1 MKKMFSIALALVM
14 LFALSVPVLA
24 NNTVTLYCNA
34 PAQWSSCYVYWWG
47 GAVNTEWPG
56 VAMEKGSDGIWSYA
70 IPDDAKNVIFSDN
83 GNNQTSDL
91 FIPTN
96 GKNAYDVALKR
107 WLGDGSDTLD
117 YYLVGYIDGVD
128 IGIGADSANFGD
140 YRFVNNQ
147 VTVSFTE
154 NSYVLVKDSDGS
166 QYKTMEYSEK
176 TEDTFC
182 VEGAEKMFVAGNQTV
197 TFTLTV
203 NEDGTLT
210 MRYQSNCDHDYE
222 ENVTKEPTCDEA
234 GEKTLT
240 CSKCDHSYKEPIP
253 PKGHQFVN
261 GVCSVCN
268 KNVNDVPPVTWY
280 LVGYINGAD
289 IGIGADSANLGQ
301 YAFTDGKVTVNVD
314 SDSYVVV
321 KNSDNELYMTDV
333 LCEETTGT
341 LRIGGAEKIKVP
353 AGQSYTFTLVKN
365 DDGTLTLSYQTACKH
380 DYQEKITAQP
390 TCDKAGEKTF
400 TCSKCGDSYK
410 ESIQA
415 KGHQF
420 ENGVCS
426 VCNKKEGDV
435 PAVTWYLVGYING
448 VDIGIADDS
457 DNLGQYAFTDGKV
470 TVNVESDSYVVVKN
484 NSNELYMT
492 DALCEDTSGTLRIGG
507 TEKIKVP
514 GGQTYI
520 FTLTVNK
527 DATLT
532 LSYQT
537 ACEHDYQT
545 KTTAEPTCDQA
556 GVKTFTCSK
565 CGHSDQEEIPALGH
579 KFTNDVCTVCG
590 IKKSDA
596 KPVDGDPA
604 KVTLFAKVPADWTP
618 VNAYTWEGETPY
630 SGQWPGTA
638 MEKDGN
644 WYRLVIDA
652 KTANVIINNGGDQK
666 KTEDTAIKTDRDI
679 YVIVNEDGST
689 TVEYGAQ
696 NQNAPTPP
704 VAPPQEDFPL
714 SNYRVVGSA
723 PWMGD
728 WNPASDAGRM
738 RQCGANR
745 YFLQVKGVPVGTYE
759 FKITENGTWDRS
771 WGTKDGKNE
780 SFGLTQKS
788 DVCIYFEL
796 NGENYKIDVD
806 IIPETGDV
814 DLFGIAAFMGIMIL
828 AAGALLL
835 GRKKWL
841 DDSI

>member
-117 YYLVGYIDGVD
+117 YYLVGYIDGAD

-147 VTVSFTE
+147 VTVSFTKD
-154 NSYVLVKDSDGS
+154 SYVLVKDSDGS
-166 QYKTMEYSEK
+166 QYKTMAYSEK
-176 TEDTFC
+176 AEDTFC
-182 VEGAEKMFVAGNQTV
+182 VEGTEKMFVAGNQTV

-268 KNVNDVPPVTWY
+268 KKEGDVPAVTWYLVGYINGADIGIGADSANLGQYAFTDGKVTANVESDSYVVVKNSNNELYMTDALCEETTGTLRIGGVEKIKVPAGQSYTFILVENDDGTLTLSYQTACKHDYQEKITVQPTCDKAGEKTLTCSKCGHSYKESIPPKGHQSVTWY

-301 YAFTDGKVTVNVD
+301 YAFTDGKVTVNVE

-321 KNSDNELYMTDV
+321 KNSNNELYMTDA

-353 AGQSYTFTLVKN
+353 AGQSYTFTLVEN

-380 DYQEKITAQP
+380 DYQEKITTEP
-390 TCDKAGEKTF
+390 TCVKTGEKTL
-400 TCSKCGDSYK
+400 TCSECGHVYK

-420 ENGVCS
+420 ANGVCS
-426 VCNKKEGDV
+426 VCGEKEKTGEEK
-435 PAVTWYLVGYING
+435 PQ
-448 VDIGIADDS
+448 
-457 DNLGQYAFTDGKV
+457 DN
-470 TVNVESDSYVVVKN
+470 
-484 NSNELYMT
+484 
-492 DALCEDTSGTLRIGG
+492 
-507 TEKIKVP
+507 
-514 GGQTYI
+514 
-520 FTLTVNK
+520 
-527 DATLT
+527 
-532 LSYQT
+532 
-537 ACEHDYQT
+537 
-545 KTTAEPTCDQA
+545 
-556 GVKTFTCSK
+556 
-565 CGHSDQEEIPALGH
+565 
-579 KFTNDVCTVCG
+579 
-590 IKKSDA
+590 
-596 KPVDGDPA
+596 DPA
-604 KVTLFAKVPADWTP
+604 KVTLFAKVPEGWTP

-630 SGQWPGTA
+630 NGQWPGTA
-638 MEKDGN
+638 MQKDGN
-644 WYRLVIDA
+644 WFRIVIDA
-652 KTANVIINNGGDQK
+652 KAANVIINNGGDQK
-666 KTEDTAIKTDRDI
+666 KTEDLSIKTDHDI
-679 YVIVNEDGST
+679 YITVKEDGSA
-689 TVEYGAQ
+689 VIEYGAE
-696 NQNAPTPP
+696 NKKENESNPP
-704 VAPPQEDFPL
+704 DSGENFPL
-714 SNYRVVGSA
+714 SNFRVVGNA
-723 PWMGD
+723 AWMGKWD
-728 WNPASDAGRM
+728 PASDAGRM
-738 RQCGANR
+738 RQCGENR
-745 YFLQVKGVPVGTYE
+745 YFLQVKDVPAGTYE

-780 SFGLTQKS
+780 SFTLTQKTTI
-788 DVCIYFEL
+788 CIYFEL
-796 NGENYKIDVD
+796 DGKDYKIDVD
-806 IIPETGDV
+806 VTGTFGDV
-814 DLFGIAAFMGIMIL
+814 DVCGIVAIMGIAVL

-835 GRKKWL
+835 GRKK
-841 DDSI
+841 IIQ